1 MQLDGLNGF
10 WPIDRCWVA
19 TWREAALQTRRAL
32 NGRLLIT
39 ATAGPDTYRSDA
51 APVVLWPVTE
61 VSGRS

>member
-39 ATAGPDTYRSDA
+39 ATAGPDPERSVYA
-51 APVVLWPVTE
+51 LVMQRPVWSSVAV
-61 VSGRS
+61 

>member
-39 ATAGPDTYRSDA
+39 ATAGPD
-51 APVVLWPVTE
+51 PIQPVT
-61 VSGRS
+61 S